1 MVQRAVLE
9 ADHRLVGELEAAI
22 GRWLDAQLSLT
33 PEASWNHDDLMDGI
47 EAVALKHLLG
57 RFEMRPTRMAAALR
71 MNRATL
77 RQKLRRLGI
86 ERGKEL

>member
-1 MVQRAVLE
+1 
-9 ADHRLVGELEAAI
+9 
-22 GRWLDAQLSLT
+22 
-33 PEASWNHDDLMDGI
+33 MDGI

-86 ERGKEL
+86 ERGREL